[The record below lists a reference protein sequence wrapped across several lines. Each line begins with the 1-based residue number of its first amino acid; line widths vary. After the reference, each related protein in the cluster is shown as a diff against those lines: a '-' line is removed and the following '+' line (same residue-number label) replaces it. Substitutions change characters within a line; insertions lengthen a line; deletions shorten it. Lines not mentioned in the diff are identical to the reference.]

1 MAEPRTVEH
10 SFRRP
15 SVQTAAHA
23 YAIGLR
29 TRFRGIETRQG
40 MVWRG
45 SAGWAEWS
53 PFLDYRLAE
62 AATWLRAA
70 VESAEVGWPEPVR
83 TSVPVNCTIPA
94 VEPESAHQMAVA
106 SGCRTAKVKVAEA
119 GQSLA
124 DDLARV
130 EAVRDAL
137 GPAGRIRIDA
147 NGGWDVAAAQRS
159 IREMARFELEYVEQP
174 CTAVEDLAELR
185 GRLARAAIDVRIAA
199 DESIRRS
206 ADPYRVVDL
215 GAADVA
221 VLKVQPLGGVRA
233 CMNIAERIGMP
244 VVVSSALET
253 SIGIRAG
260 LALAT
265 ALPELPFACGLNTV
279 PLLAG
284 DLAQSPLIATDG
296 WLHIRDVSVDPDR
309 LSAWRAPPRVAEAWN
324 ARLRQA
330 RQVLSKASA

>member
-1 MAEPRTVEH
+1 
-10 SFRRP
+10 
-15 SVQTAAHA
+15 
-23 YAIGLR
+23 
-29 TRFRGIETRQG
+29 
-40 MVWRG
+40 
-45 SAGWAEWS
+45 
-53 PFLDYRLAE
+53 
-62 AATWLRAA
+62 
-70 VESAEVGWPEPVR
+70 
-83 TSVPVNCTIPA
+83 
-94 VEPESAHQMAVA
+94 MAVA

-119 GQSLA
+119 EQALA

-159 IREMARFELEYVEQP
+159 IRELARFELEYVEQP
-174 CTAVEDLAELR
+174 CAAVEELAELR

-233 CMNIAERIGMP
+233 CMKIAERIGMP

-296 WLHIRDVSVDPDR
+296 WLDIRDVSVDPDR
-309 LSAWRAPPRVAEAWN
+309 LSAWRAPPRMAEGWN